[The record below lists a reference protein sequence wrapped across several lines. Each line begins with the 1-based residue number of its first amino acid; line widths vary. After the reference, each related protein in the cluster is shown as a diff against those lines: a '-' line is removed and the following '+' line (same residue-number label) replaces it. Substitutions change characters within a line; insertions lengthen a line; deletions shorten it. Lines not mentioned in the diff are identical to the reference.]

1 MIRYKEQWRKNEMM
15 RRIVVECIQ
24 ILQCTGY
31 LILGTKTLA
40 YIGAYIQAISEGTM
54 IELLQALDWSAEAT
68 FIAAAFGGELLLG
81 MVKKVFAKKGEP
93 NNE

>member
-1 MIRYKEQWRKNEMM
+1 MIRYKEHWRKNEMM

-81 MVKKVFAKKGEP
+81 MVKKVFAKKGDS

>member
-24 ILQCTGY
+24 MLQCTGY
-31 LILGTKTLA
+31 LVLGTKALA
-40 YIGAYIQAISEGTM
+40 YIGAYIQAISDDTM

-81 MVKKVFAKKGEP
+81 MVKKVFAKKGDS